1 MGSELTLA
9 LPIPPALGPETD
21 LGGGYSLRPVTNAEA
36 WAMADHLEA
45 KAYQSVSFDWQ
56 ADAPFALPQGKRHA
70 WLILFAGEVAGW
82 QISRQWDA
90 RTAYMVNT
98 ALLPQ
103 HRGKGVYT
111 RLLPV
116 VLEVLKAEG
125 YTLVRSHHHATNNAV
140 LIPKLRAG
148 FCLQG
153 MEIDHHGV
161 IAVLIYSFDPVYR
174 EYMDVRCGLKRAEG
188 EVARRLGMDVPEPRP
203 SVPDGSSPA

>member
-1 MGSELTLA
+1 MESELTPA

-21 LGGGYSLRPVTNAEA
+21 LGGGYSLRPVNNAEA
-36 WAMADHLEA
+36 SAVANSLEA
-45 KAYQSVSFDWQ
+45 EAYQSVSFDWQ

-82 QISRQWDA
+82 QISRQRDA

-116 VLEVLKAEG
+116 VLDVLKAEG

-148 FCLQG
+148 FCFQG
-153 MEIDHHGV
+153 MEMNHHGMM
-161 IAVLIYSFDPVYR
+161 AVLVYSFDPVYR
-174 EYMDVRCGLKRAEG
+174 EYMDVRSGLKRPEG

-203 SVPDGSSPA
+203 SVPDGFSPV